1 VEARPTE
8 LAAPRMDDA
17 TKPLVRMS
25 PAEDVEGDDYDPAI
39 DYRALCTP
47 AVASLVLGVLSGLTF
62 LDVWLGLI
70 PFAAILL
77 AFVALRKIRA
87 HPDEYTGRALA
98 VIGLLLATVLWIGGG
113 TWQYYVFANEVPDP
127 DTIRISYA
135 ELQPQEG
142 DRLGEVPF
150 DAKALDGKKILI
162 KGYVYPGTRQYG
174 ITQFLLVRDQG
185 SCCFG
190 GNPKIT
196 DRIEVS
202 LADPSGFTFS
212 NGLFKV
218 AGVFHVTQSDR
229 AIDAGGKVFYRLDEA
244 MLR

>member
-8 LAAPRMDDA
+8 LAAPPMDDA
-17 TKPLVRMS
+17 TKPLVRM
-25 PAEDVEGDDYDPAI
+25 PPEDVQDDDYDPAI
-39 DYRALCTP
+39 EYRALCTP
-47 AVASLVLGVLSGLTF
+47 AIASLVLGVLSGLAF

-77 AFVALRKIRA
+77 GLAALRKIRA

-98 VIGLLLATVLWIGGG
+98 VIGLVLAAVLWIGGG
-113 TWQYYVFANEVPDP
+113 TWQYYVFANELPDP
-127 DTIRISYA
+127 STIRISYA

-142 DRLGEVPF
+142 DRPGEVPE
-150 DAKALDGKKILI
+150 DAKALDGKKVLI
-162 KGYVYPGTRQYG
+162 RGYVYPGTRQSG

-202 LADPSGFTFS
+202 LTDSSGFTFS
-212 NGLFKV
+212 QGQFKV
-218 AGVFHVTQSDR
+218 AGVFHVMPSSQ